1 MNEIF
6 NDHHLPSEAHIVQ
19 EVRALWSLFCKGA
32 NPPHALL
39 LHFHVE
45 RKQTSH
51 GLTQSM
57 AHHVEAR
64 LSSLLSVMSRP
75 GQVI

>member
-1 MNEIF
+1 MNGIF
-6 NDHHLPSEAHIVQ
+6 NDHYLLNEAHIMQ
-19 EVRALWSLFCKGA
+19 EVRVLWSLFCKGA
-32 NPPHALL
+32 SPPHALL
-39 LHFHVE
+39 LRFHVE

-64 LSSLLSVMSRP
+64 LSSSL
-75 GQVI
+75 